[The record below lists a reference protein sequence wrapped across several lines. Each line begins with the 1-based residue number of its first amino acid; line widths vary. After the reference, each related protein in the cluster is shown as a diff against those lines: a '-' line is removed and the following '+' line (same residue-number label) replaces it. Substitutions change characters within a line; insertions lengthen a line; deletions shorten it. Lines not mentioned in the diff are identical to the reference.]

1 VLATTA
7 TLAALKTRAAILAR
21 AREFFAQHA
30 VMEVETPILSGA
42 AVSDPQLHS
51 LHTQVAGMR
60 GPRYLHTSP
69 EYAMK
74 RLLAAGSG
82 DIYQVCKA
90 FRDEEQGRWHNPEF
104 TMIEWYRLGFDDA
117 ALMSEVEAL
126 LAHMLLGLRNL
137 MTAERLS
144 YSAALQRHAGV
155 DAFASSDHDLALAA
169 LRHGIHCDSALP
181 RDAKLDLLM
190 AWSWDR
196 FRFPAALFRLRLS
209 CLAGRARAP
218 ETGKRRGGALRAV
231 LGRRRTRKWFSR
243 IGAGDRTT
251 RALHGGL
258 GLTARARTGST
269 AVDENLLQRWRM
281 DCRIVPASR

>member
-1 VLATTA
+1 LNG
-7 TLAALKTRAAILAR
+7 I
-21 AREFFAQHA
+21 
-30 VMEVETPILSGA
+30 GW
-42 AVSDPQLHS
+42 
-51 LHTQVAGMR
+51 
-60 GPRYLHTSP
+60 
-69 EYAMK
+69 
-74 RLLAAGSG
+74 GS
-82 DIYQVCKA
+82 I
-90 FRDEEQGRWHNPEF
+90 
-104 TMIEWYRLGFDDA
+104 DA

-190 AWSWDR
+190 GMVVGPRLGFQRPCFVCDYPASQ
-196 FRFPAALFRLRLS
+196 AALARLNR
-209 CLAGRARAP
+209 
-218 ETGKRRGGALRAV
+218 ERRGGALRAV

-269 AVDENLLQRWRM
+269 AVMKTCWQRWRM
-281 DCRIVPASR
+281 DCRIVRRRVRLRPLGRDRTGATRLSEAMSFSIDNA